1 MRRFLKWKWI
11 VRIGLFLT
19 VLACLLPCGGVFLN
33 RYIGQTEVA
42 KIVAKLDAE
51 DPNWKLDD
59 LANELN
65 AKLPPPERNPATIV
79 EEAKRAIPAGTN
91 VLSNNLPDL
100 SKLPINCLPEKNDQ
114 DAYTQLLKLSEPAL
128 KFTRLLIGAPEGG
141 RQLQYPRNPLT
152 IDLTQI
158 QEHRKVAALIK
169 YDALSAAY
177 AGRPNDAVPSARAA
191 FGVPRAIG
199 SEPMLISQLVRMAT
213 DAIGASTVERILN
226 LGEPTEGLAELQ
238 ADLVQQSNF
247 PYLRESMRGE
257 RASVH
262 RMFEIIDSGEIN
274 NTPGGG
280 IGLPMG
286 NSLTLIALRIDLPAD
301 HAFSLRMM
309 TGYTEAGKLPPD
321 QQHAATKAV
330 PTPQRGSLQYK
341 LTQLL
346 SPAVEK
352 VTEASLRSRGKLA
365 ATAVGVACERYR
377 QKFGQWPLTLDMIPK
392 DILSEIPNDPFT
404 GKPINYKRLPDGIV
418 VYTIGPDLTD
428 DGGLLDDPITN
439 TPGKD
444 FGIRIYDPALRR
456 QPAPAKP
463 VEEAE
468 PEMP

>member
-1 MRRFLKWKWI
+1 MRFLKWKWV

-19 VLACLLPCGGVFLN
+19 MLACLLPCCGVFLN
-33 RYIGQTEVA
+33 RYLGQTEVN

-59 LANELN
+59 LTNELN
-65 AKLPPPERNPATIV
+65 AKLPPPEHNPTTIV
-79 EEAKRAIPAGTN
+79 EEAVKSLPAN
-91 VLSNNLPDL
+91 WNPISNTLPDL
-100 SKLPINCLPEKNDQ
+100 SKLPVNCLPEKNDQ
-114 DAYTQLLKLSEPAL
+114 DAYDQLLKSSEPAL
-128 KFTRLLIGAPEGG
+128 KFTRLLVGAAEGG
-141 RQLQYPRNPLT
+141 RQLQNPRNPMMF
-152 IDLTQI
+152 DLTRI
-158 QEHRKVAALIK
+158 QEYRKIAALIQ
-169 YDALSAAY
+169 YQALAAAR
-177 AGRPNDAVPSARAA
+177 AGRPDDAVRAARSA

-199 SEPMLISQLVRMAT
+199 SEPLLISQLVRMAT
-213 DAIGASTVERILN
+213 DFIAASNVEKILN
-226 LGEPTEGLAELQ
+226 MSEPTKGLAELQ
-238 ADLVQQSNF
+238 ADLLQQSKF

-286 NSLTLIALRIDLPAD
+286 NSLTLTALRIDLPAD

-309 TGYTEAGKLPPD
+309 TGYTEAGKLPLE

-346 SPAVEK
+346 SPAVDK
-352 VTEASLRSRGKLA
+352 VIEASLRSQGKLA

-377 QKFGQWPLTLDMIPK
+377 QKFSQWPLTLDMIPK

-404 GKPINYKRLPDGIV
+404 GKAINYKRLPDGIV

-428 DGGLLDDPITN
+428 DGGMLDDPVAGVQ
-439 TPGKD
+439 GKD
-444 FGIRIYDPALRR
+444 YGIRIYDPALRR
-456 QPAPAKP
+456 QPAPPKP
-463 VEEAE
+463 VEEVV
-468 PEMP
+468 PDNP